1 MRNGMN
7 SASTVPLQR
16 AIGRTTEGGE
26 GEASGLAEVVV
37 GAGTGEA
44 VIAFYRRTYICK
56 VSQEA
61 QKERTP

>member
-1 MRNGMN
+1 MS

-56 VSQEA
+56 VSQ
-61 QKERTP
+61 